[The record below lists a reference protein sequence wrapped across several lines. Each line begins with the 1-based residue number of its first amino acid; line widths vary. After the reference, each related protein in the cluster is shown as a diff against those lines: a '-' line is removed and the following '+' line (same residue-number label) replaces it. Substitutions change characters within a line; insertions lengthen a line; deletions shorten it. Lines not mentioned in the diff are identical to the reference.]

1 MIKKLPDGRYK
12 LDFYPAG
19 AKGPRIQRIGTKKE
33 LKVLQ
38 SHYDLAYQVAPDRFT
53 VDKRK
58 LSEVVN
64 LWYKLHGSMLRDAR
78 YRLSRTL
85 AVCDALGKPSVD
97 KFSAADFSRYRGKR
111 L

>member
-19 AKGPRIQRIGTKKE
+19 AKGLRIQRIGTKKE
-33 LKVLQ
+33 LNVLQ
-38 SHYDLAYQVAPDRFT
+38 SQYELDYQAAPDRFA

-64 LWYKLHGSMLRDAR
+64 L
-78 YRLSRTL
+78 
-85 AVCDALGKPSVD
+85 
-97 KFSAADFSRYRGKR
+97 
-111 L
+111 